1 MANTRGASQDAL
13 RHVLDTV
20 LALPADDGLRLALQ
34 GAQYRKIQS
43 LLSITPPIIQQL
55 TYTVRNPT
63 TGDPETFNLQPVHE
77 NLIETLKRFAVVK
90 EHKQGTPVT
99 PTDWMTVQEEDFDN
113 FQGSY
118 DNLYFNP
125 DHYRTTPPP
134 PVATAP
140 APAPPTIH
148 GVSHVTAFRRGIKRD
163 QSLFPILKDD
173 KDWDDWQRRTRT
185 QATAQCV
192 ERVLDSTYQP
202 LSFDDKELFEE
213 QQKYM
218 MAVFT
223 LCLQTDHGK
232 SLLRTYEGTHEAQKL
247 FAELEKQAKSSS
259 SALLAADQLMT
270 YITSAKLGKNTWN
283 GSTTAFVR
291 HWEEQVR
298 LCESYGGPSKQIP
311 LDLKRS
317 LLESAVNGIPDLRQ
331 VKLNAA
337 QLATVGGTTTPYDQ
351 YRTLLYSACAQ
362 YDADQLLRA
371 QSTPAPPPRRTVY
384 MTDVE
389 YQDND
394 SPPEF
399 GFDTPIGVIS
409 AYRSRMSYV
418 QWNKL
423 SADARRTW
431 DLLDDSAKEIIL
443 SGSDPTTR
451 PTRSE
456 RLGSR
461 GRGGNRPSRPPPSR
475 RTVQVHDSYPDPDM
489 EADPHDVDAPD
500 VASVADDDPEPAD
513 DQYLAMATNRS
524 KPPSPAA
531 LQHMMSSSQARPGE
545 SRPKSTNPR
554 PQSGS
559 ARAVNSSRY
568 VNVCDITYTVSKH
581 QRKFGQS
588 LVDRGANGGLAGTD
602 MRVIATSPH
611 KSVHIEG
618 IDGHQV
624 RDVPIVTAGG
634 VLQTTTGEVI
644 GIFHQ
649 YAHINKGA
657 SIHSCV
663 QMEAYHQDV
672 NDRSLRTPGGM
683 QRILT
688 VDGYIVPLAF
698 RSGLPYLHIRPYTD
712 TEFNVLPHVIMTSD
726 QDWDP
731 TVLDC
736 DHNDTD
742 TPPDGTVPNGPSL
755 HDNFNQ
761 HGEYMDRYVVTMA
774 DMQDTTLEDLPLPPY
789 LLFRHDQHMA
799 GPAVPDNDVTPV
811 PTQARTVSRADPDY
825 DALRPLFAYQ
835 PVEAIKHTWLN
846 STQFARIP
854 MSTHLKRHFKSPF
867 PAHNV
872 ARRNIG
878 DLEFW
883 LFFGSCN
890 FYSKKFIFI
899 YIF

>member
-337 QLATVGGTTTPYDQ
+337 QLATV
-351 YRTLLYSACAQ
+351 
-362 YDADQLLRA
+362 
-371 QSTPAPPPRRTVY
+371 
-384 MTDVE
+384 
-389 YQDND
+389 
-394 SPPEF
+394 
-399 GFDTPIGVIS
+399 
-409 AYRSRMSYV
+409 
-418 QWNKL
+418 
-423 SADARRTW
+423 
-431 DLLDDSAKEIIL
+431 
-443 SGSDPTTR
+443 
-451 PTRSE
+451 
-456 RLGSR
+456 
-461 GRGGNRPSRPPPSR
+461 
-475 RTVQVHDSYPDPDM
+475 
-489 EADPHDVDAPD
+489 
-500 VASVADDDPEPAD
+500 
-513 DQYLAMATNRS
+513 
-524 KPPSPAA
+524 
-531 LQHMMSSSQARPGE
+531 
-545 SRPKSTNPR
+545 
-554 PQSGS
+554 
-559 ARAVNSSRY
+559 
-568 VNVCDITYTVSKH
+568 
-581 QRKFGQS
+581 
-588 LVDRGANGGLAGTD
+588 
-602 MRVIATSPH
+602 
-611 KSVHIEG
+611 
-618 IDGHQV
+618 
-624 RDVPIVTAGG
+624 
-634 VLQTTTGEVI
+634 
-644 GIFHQ
+644 
-649 YAHINKGA
+649 
-657 SIHSCV
+657 
-663 QMEAYHQDV
+663 
-672 NDRSLRTPGGM
+672 
-683 QRILT
+683 
-688 VDGYIVPLAF
+688 
-698 RSGLPYLHIRPYTD
+698 
-712 TEFNVLPHVIMTSD
+712 
-726 QDWDP
+726 
-731 TVLDC
+731 
-736 DHNDTD
+736 
-742 TPPDGTVPNGPSL
+742 
-755 HDNFNQ
+755 
-761 HGEYMDRYVVTMA
+761 
-774 DMQDTTLEDLPLPPY
+774 
-789 LLFRHDQHMA
+789 
-799 GPAVPDNDVTPV
+799 
-811 PTQARTVSRADPDY
+811 
-825 DALRPLFAYQ
+825 
-835 PVEAIKHTWLN
+835 
-846 STQFARIP
+846 
-854 MSTHLKRHFKSPF
+854 
-867 PAHNV
+867 
-872 ARRNIG
+872 
-878 DLEFW
+878 
-883 LFFGSCN
+883 
-890 FYSKKFIFI
+890 
-899 YIF
+899 